1 MQFFVLSCTFHDAEE
16 PEIPL
21 PTVKA
26 SMAGAKMLQRFFAS
40 QGPEASEQLRV
51 SEQLEDVLLRF
62 SLKRKTQASISQF
75 FLESVCCL
83 SGLVP

>member
-26 SMAGAKMLQRFFAS
+26 SMAGSKMLQRFFAS
-40 QGPEASEQLRV
+40 QGPEAVASQRTIGGRPAP
-51 SEQLEDVLLRF
+51 LLPQPENPGLYLPVF
-62 SLKRKTQASISQF
+62 S
-75 FLESVCCL
+75 
-83 SGLVP
+83 